1 MFRPS
6 VAEAGSQAAGTSP
19 SASTAPAA
27 PSAGSSPSAAR
38 VAAVPATPQDLPP
51 NTVVIPNIDTAIV
64 SKGDSLWRISQRIY
78 GRGYRY
84 TVIYGAN
91 QTQIRNPNLIYP
103 GQIFVLPTGEATN
116 TN

>member
-1 MFRPS
+1 M
-6 VAEAGSQAAGTSP
+6 AA
-19 SASTAPAA
+19 A
-27 PSAGSSPSAAR
+27 
-38 VAAVPATPQDLPP
+38 PATPPDLPP

-64 SKGDSLWRISQRIY
+64 SRGDSLWRISQRIY

-103 GQIFVLPTGEATN
+103 GQIFVLPNNDAQN